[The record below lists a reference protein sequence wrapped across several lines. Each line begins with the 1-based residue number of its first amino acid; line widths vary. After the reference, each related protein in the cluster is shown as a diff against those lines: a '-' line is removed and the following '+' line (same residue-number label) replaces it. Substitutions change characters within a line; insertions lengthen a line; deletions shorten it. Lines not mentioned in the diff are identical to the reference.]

1 MTNKVHQLND
11 IVSGQPLVIKMIVS
25 YYRTKGLLTELLG
38 TLALTLL
45 ISFNFLTTSDHF
57 DDLHINIEIKPFMPF
72 QNANFV
78 FFLGTLVK
86 SVIEDKNLHINL
98 VN

>member
-1 MTNKVHQLND
+1 
-11 IVSGQPLVIKMIVS
+11 
-25 YYRTKGLLTELLG
+25 
-38 TLALTLL
+38 
-45 ISFNFLTTSDHF
+45 
-57 DDLHINIEIKPFMPF
+57 MPF